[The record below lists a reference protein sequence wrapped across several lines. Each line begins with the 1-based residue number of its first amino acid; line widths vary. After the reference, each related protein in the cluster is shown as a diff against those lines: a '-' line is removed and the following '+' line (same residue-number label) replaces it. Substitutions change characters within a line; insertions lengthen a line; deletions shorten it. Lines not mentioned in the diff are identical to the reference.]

1 MLFQGI
7 DDSEITCMMPT
18 ELVVDS
24 QVNLDLMTAAIRH
37 ARLSGLI
44 SRKYGALKSKRT
56 TLQELREL
64 IDDLS
69 LQLNDWW
76 QALPEILKSDMH
88 NPPTNLPR
96 NVHLQH
102 IIWNHFAYYGSLV
115 TIHSI
120 AVHPWNTLML
130 TVEPHEKEELARLV
144 ATSTEV
150 YVTATRNFINNFP
163 RITINSLTPKW
174 YALAF
179 FLALRRT
186 QCHNKCLTWFQAR
199 LCIAADSGDQPVYLH
214 SAEPTVAVR
223 RIGHRTNVYDGWP
236 FQLCRI
242 CHFRTNISLCPPA
255 GQHGPLGNHES
266 KGGHTGSSRRGL
278 TDGYLPNA
286 RYARQW

>member
-44 SRKYGALKSKRT
+44 SRKFGALKSKRT

-69 LQLNDWW
+69 VQLNDWW
-76 QALPEILKSDMH
+76 QALPEILKCDPR

-96 NVHLQH
+96 NVHFQH
-102 IIWNHFAYYGSLV
+102 ILWNHFAYYGSLV

-163 RITINSLTPKW
+163 RVTINSLTPKW
-174 YALAF
+174 YVTAVL
-179 FLALRRT
+179 LVLRE
-186 QCHNKCLTWFQAR
+186 N
-199 LCIAADSGDQPVYLH
+199 
-214 SAEPTVAVR
+214 TVPQQVSNMVPGSPLYR
-223 RIGHRTNVYDGWP
+223 R
-236 FQLCRI
+236 
-242 CHFRTNISLCPPA
+242 
-255 GQHGPLGNHES
+255 
-266 KGGHTGSSRRGL
+266 
-278 TDGYLPNA
+278 
-286 RYARQW
+286 